1 MADISIPGVSD
12 KYKTND
18 LVKSLVE
25 VERLPLKREEEKLE
39 GLKTEQAN
47 WRRVN
52 QYMSSLRESTR
63 SLYSFNN
70 PFNERIAESTDERS
84 VTATADRD
92 AAIETFKID
101 VDQIATADR
110 FLSGNIDKNTRIPE
124 GTYQFTVGEK
134 TITYRFKG
142 GKISEFSEGLNKRG
156 NGVIKSSIIGV
167 SKNESALLIES
178 LKTGE
183 ENKLILEN
191 EALNLAIDL
200 KMVQKIQGEKI
211 EFAQNIDKKVNPETK
226 IEIPLPESIKNSSG
240 FAVEFKVTT
249 VPVEDITIA
258 WNNRPTGPELPFA
271 GNIQFQ
277 DIIINNDQS
286 DTTLPPEPPKE
297 LRFPFSDDS
306 VLYIKKSDG
315 TILPL
320 ESIPQDN
327 ESKEYTI
334 KLSEYEGAT
343 SILVDNKNT
352 GKQIQIEGVAAYD
365 ISANLGYKP
374 LHPVSVAQNAKFRY
388 EGIPM
393 NRPTNEIDDVVPH
406 VKLELHS
413 PTDRTADIS
422 IKNDTESAKDALITF
437 VGNYNQLMAELN
449 IVTQNK
455 PEIVDELEYFT
466 EDESE
471 KAKERLGVF
480 QSEFTLKSSK
490 SSLQQIITNSYMPE
504 ENATIRTLA
513 QIGIASKTGTTSGT
527 SAAQMRGY
535 MEIDEKKLDEA
546 LEKNMAEIKNLF
558 GYDTN
563 DDKIID
569 AGIAYKMDQTLL
581 AYVQTG
587 GILAMKNTAIERE
600 ISTAET
606 KIERLEVQVANKEAE
621 LKRKYGN
628 MESTLNSL
636 EAQSNSIN
644 NTFNQ
649 SNKK

>member
-70 PFNERIAESTDERS
+70 PFNERIAASTDERS

-92 AAIETFKID
+92 ATVETFKID

-142 GKISEFSEGLNKRG
+142 GKISDFSEGLNKRG
-156 NGVIKSSIIGV
+156 NGIIKSSIIGV

-191 EALNLAIDL
+191 ESLDLAIDL

-211 EFAQNIDKKVNPETK
+211 EFAQNIDKNVNPETK
-226 IEIPLPESIKNSSG
+226 IEIPLPESIKESSG

-258 WNNRPTGPELPFA
+258 WNNRPTGPEIPFA

-277 DIIINNDQS
+277 DVIINNDKS

-352 GKQIQIEGVAAYD
+352 GKQIQIEGVAAYN
-365 ISANLGYKP
+365 ISANLGYEP

-406 VKLELHS
+406 VKLQLHS

-504 ENATIRTLA
+504 ENATIKTLA
-513 QIGIASKTGTTSGT
+513 QIGIASKTGTTTGT

-546 LEKNMAEIKNLF
+546 LENNMAEIKNLF

-587 GILAMKNTAIERE
+587 GILAMKNTAIERD

-628 MESTLNSL
+628 MESTLNNL

-649 SNKK
+649 GNKK

>member
-1 MADISIPGVSD
+1 MADINIPGVSD

-25 VERLPLKREEEKLE
+25 VERLPLKREEEKLD

-70 PFNERIAESTDERS
+70 PFNERIAESSDERS
-84 VTATADRD
+84 VTATADRE
-92 AAIETFKID
+92 ATVESFKID

-156 NGVIKSSIIGV
+156 NGIIKSSIIGV

-183 ENKLILEN
+183 ENKLIFEN
-191 EALNLAIDL
+191 ESLNLAIDL
-200 KMVQKIQGEKI
+200 KMVQKIQGDKI
-211 EFAQNIDKKVNPETK
+211 EFAQNINKNVNPETK

-249 VPVEDITIA
+249 NPVEDVTIA
-258 WNNRPTGPELPFA
+258 WNNRSTGPALPFA
-271 GNIQFQ
+271 GNIQFH

-297 LRFPFSDDS
+297 LRFPVTDNS

-327 ESKEYTI
+327 ETKEYTI
-334 KLSEYEGAT
+334 KLNEYEGAT
-343 SILVDNKNT
+343 SIIVDNKNT
-352 GKQIQIEGVAAYD
+352 GKQVKLEELAAYN
-365 ISANLGYKP
+365 ISANLGYEP

-455 PEIVDELEYFT
+455 PEIVDELEYFS

-480 QSEFTLKSSK
+480 QSEFTLKNSK

-504 ENATIRTLA
+504 ENATIKTLA
-513 QIGIASKTGTTSGT
+513 QIGIASKTGTSTGT

-587 GILAMKNTAIERE
+587 GILAMKNTAIERD
-600 ISTAET
+600 ISNTET
-606 KIERLEVQVANKEAE
+606 KIERLEVQVATKEAE

>member
-1 MADISIPGVSD
+1 MSGINIPGVSD

-25 VERLPLKREEEKLE
+25 VEKLPLKREQEKLE
-39 GLKTEQAN
+39 GYKTEQAN

-63 SLYSFNN
+63 TLYSFNN
-70 PFNERIAESTDERS
+70 PFNERIAESTDERAI
-84 VTATADRD
+84 TATAERD
-92 AAIETFKID
+92 ATVETFKVD

-110 FLSGNIDKNTRIPE
+110 FLSGNIEKDKKIPE
-124 GTYQFTVGEK
+124 GMYQFKVGDKTV
-134 TITYRFKG
+134 TYRFKG
-142 GKISEFSEGLNKRG
+142 GKVSEFSEGLNKRG

-191 EALNLAIDL
+191 ESLDLAIDL
-200 KMVQKIQGEKI
+200 NMVQKIQAEKTP
-211 EFAQNIDKKVNPETK
+211 FAQNLNKNINPETK
-226 IEIPLPESIKNSSG
+226 LEIPIPESIKNQQG
-240 FAVEFKVTT
+240 LAIEFT
-249 VPVEDITIA
+249 VKTIPVEDITIA
-258 WNNRPTGPELPFA
+258 WNNRPTGPVLPFP

-277 DIIINNDQS
+277 DVIINNDES

-297 LRFPFSDDS
+297 FRNPITDNSA
-306 VLYIKKSDG
+306 LYIKKTDG

-320 ESIPQDN
+320 ESIPLDN
-327 ESKEYTI
+327 ESKLYTI
-334 KLSEYEGAT
+334 NLNDYEDIT
-343 SILVDNKNT
+343 SIFINNRNT
-352 GKQIQIEGVAAYD
+352 GKQLQIEGIASYN
-365 ISANLGYKP
+365 ISANLGFEP
-374 LHPVSVAQNAKFRY
+374 LHPVSVAQNAKFKY

-406 VKLELHS
+406 VTLQLHS
-413 PTDRTADIS
+413 TTDRTANIT
-422 IKNDTESAKDALITF
+422 IKNDTESAKDALINF

-449 IVTQNK
+449 ILTQNK
-455 PEIVDELEYFT
+455 PEIIDELEYFT
-466 EDESE
+466 DEENE
-471 KAKERLGVF
+471 KAKERLGAF
-480 QSEFTLKSSK
+480 QSEFSLKSSK

-504 ENATIRTLA
+504 ENFNIRTLA
-513 QIGIASKTGTTSGT
+513 QIGIASKTGASSGA
-527 SAAQMRGY
+527 SPAQMRGY

-546 LEKNMAEIKNLF
+546 LENNMDEVKNLF

-587 GILAMKNTAIERE
+587 GILAMKNTAIERN
-600 ISTAET
+600 ISTIET

-628 MESTLNSL
+628 MESTLNNL
-636 EAQSNSIN
+636 ESQASSISNFANQN
-644 NTFNQ
+644 NKQ
-649 SNKK
+649 

>member
-92 AAIETFKID
+92 ATVETFKID

-110 FLSGNIDKNTRIPE
+110 FLSGNIDKNIRVPE

-142 GKISEFSEGLNKRG
+142 GKISDFSEGLNKRG
-156 NGVIKSSIIGV
+156 NGIIKSSIIGV

-191 EALNLAIDL
+191 ESLDLAIDL

-211 EFAQNIDKKVNPETK
+211 EFAQNIDKNVNPETK

-352 GKQIQIEGVAAYD
+352 GKQIQIEGVAAYN
-365 ISANLGYKP
+365 ISANLGYEP

-504 ENATIRTLA
+504 ENATIKTLA
-513 QIGIASKTGTTSGT
+513 QIGIASKTGTTTGT

-546 LEKNMAEIKNLF
+546 LENNMAEIKNLF

-587 GILAMKNTAIERE
+587 GILAMKNTAIERD

>member
-191 EALNLAIDL
+191 ESLDLAIDL

-211 EFAQNIDKKVNPETK
+211 EFAQNIDKNVNPETK

-352 GKQIQIEGVAAYD
+352 GKQIQIEGVAAYN
-365 ISANLGYKP
+365 ISANLGYEP

-504 ENATIRTLA
+504 ENATIKTLA
-513 QIGIASKTGTTSGT
+513 QIGIASKTGTTTGT

-546 LEKNMAEIKNLF
+546 LENNMAEIKNLF

-587 GILAMKNTAIERE
+587 GILAMKNTAIERD

-628 MESTLNSL
+628 MESTLNNL

-649 SNKK
+649 GSKK

>member
-92 AAIETFKID
+92 ATVETFKID

-142 GKISEFSEGLNKRG
+142 GKISDFSEGLNKRG
-156 NGVIKSSIIGV
+156 NGIIKSSIIGV

-191 EALNLAIDL
+191 ESLDLAIDL

-211 EFAQNIDKKVNPETK
+211 EFAQNIDKNVNPETK
-226 IEIPLPESIKNSSG
+226 IEIPLPESIKESSG

-277 DIIINNDQS
+277 DVIINNDQS
-286 DTTLPPEPPKE
+286 DTTLPPEPPKQ
-297 LRFPFSDDS
+297 LRFPVTDNS

-352 GKQIQIEGVAAYD
+352 GKQIQIEGVAAYN
-365 ISANLGYKP
+365 ISANLGYEP

-406 VKLELHS
+406 VKLQLHS

-504 ENATIRTLA
+504 ENATIKTLA
-513 QIGIASKTGTTSGT
+513 QIGIASKTGTTTGT

-546 LEKNMAEIKNLF
+546 LENNMAEIKNLF

-587 GILAMKNTAIERE
+587 GILAMKNTAIERD

-628 MESTLNSL
+628 MESTLNNL

-649 SNKK
+649 GNKK

>member
-1 MADISIPGVSD
+1 MADINIPGVSD

-25 VERLPLKREEEKLE
+25 VERLPLKREEEKLD

-70 PFNERIAESTDERS
+70 PFNERIAESSDERS

-92 AAIETFKID
+92 ATVESFKID

-156 NGVIKSSIIGV
+156 NGIIKSSIIGV

-183 ENKLILEN
+183 ENKLIFEN
-191 EALNLAIDL
+191 ESLNLAIDL

-211 EFAQNIDKKVNPETK
+211 EFAQNINKNVNPETK

-249 VPVEDITIA
+249 NPVEDVTIA
-258 WNNRPTGPELPFA
+258 WNNRPTGPALPFA
-271 GNIQFQ
+271 GNIQFH

-297 LRFPFSDDS
+297 LRFPVTDNS

-327 ESKEYTI
+327 ETKEYTI
-334 KLSEYEGAT
+334 KLNEYEGAT
-343 SILVDNKNT
+343 SIIVDNKNT
-352 GKQIQIEGVAAYD
+352 GKQIKLEELAAYN
-365 ISANLGYKP
+365 ISANLGYEP

-455 PEIVDELEYFT
+455 PEIVDELEYFS

-480 QSEFTLKSSK
+480 QSEFTLKNSK

-504 ENATIRTLA
+504 ENATIKTLA
-513 QIGIASKTGTTSGT
+513 QIGIASKTGTSTGT

-587 GILAMKNTAIERE
+587 GILAMKNTAIERD
-600 ISTAET
+600 ISNTET
-606 KIERLEVQVANKEAE
+606 KIERLEVQVATKEAE

>member
-1 MADISIPGVSD
+1 MADINIPGVSD

-25 VERLPLKREEEKLE
+25 VERLPLKREEEKLD

-70 PFNERIAESTDERS
+70 PFNERIAESSDERS
-84 VTATADRD
+84 VTATADRE
-92 AAIETFKID
+92 ATVESFKID

-156 NGVIKSSIIGV
+156 NGIIKSSIIGV

-183 ENKLILEN
+183 ENKLIFEN
-191 EALNLAIDL
+191 ESLNLAIDL

-211 EFAQNIDKKVNPETK
+211 EFAQNINKNVNPETK

-249 VPVEDITIA
+249 NPVEDVTIA
-258 WNNRPTGPELPFA
+258 WNNRSTGPALPFA
-271 GNIQFQ
+271 GNIQFH

-297 LRFPFSDDS
+297 LRFPVTDNS

-327 ESKEYTI
+327 ETKEYII
-334 KLSEYEGAT
+334 KLNEYEGAT
-343 SILVDNKNT
+343 SIIVDNKNT
-352 GKQIQIEGVAAYD
+352 GKQVKLEELAAYN
-365 ISANLGYKP
+365 ISANLGYEP

-455 PEIVDELEYFT
+455 PEIVDELEYFS

-480 QSEFTLKSSK
+480 QSEFTLKNSK

-504 ENATIRTLA
+504 ENATIKTLA
-513 QIGIASKTGTTSGT
+513 QIGIASKTGTSTGT

-587 GILAMKNTAIERE
+587 GILAMKNTAIERD
-600 ISTAET
+600 ISNTET
-606 KIERLEVQVANKEAE
+606 KIERLEVQVATKEAE

>member
-1 MADISIPGVSD
+1 MADINIPGVSD

-25 VERLPLKREEEKLE
+25 VERLPLKREEEKLD

-70 PFNERIAESTDERS
+70 PFNERIAESSDERS

-92 AAIETFKID
+92 ATVESFKID

-183 ENKLILEN
+183 ENKLIFEN
-191 EALNLAIDL
+191 ESLNLAIDL

-211 EFAQNIDKKVNPETK
+211 EFAQNINKNVNPETK

-249 VPVEDITIA
+249 IPVEDITIA
-258 WNNRPTGPELPFA
+258 WNNRPTGPALPFA
-271 GNIQFQ
+271 GNIQFH

-297 LRFPFSDDS
+297 LRFPVTDNS

-327 ESKEYTI
+327 ETKEYTI
-334 KLSEYEGAT
+334 KLNEYEGAT
-343 SILVDNKNT
+343 SIIIDNKNT
-352 GKQIQIEGVAAYD
+352 GKQVKLEELAAYN
-365 ISANLGYKP
+365 ISANLGYEP
-374 LHPVSVAQNAKFRY
+374 LHPISVAQNAKFRY

-455 PEIVDELEYFT
+455 PEIVDELEYFS

-480 QSEFTLKSSK
+480 QSEFTLKNSK

-504 ENATIRTLA
+504 ENATIKTLA
-513 QIGIASKTGTTSGT
+513 QIGIASKTGTSTGT

-587 GILAMKNTAIERE
+587 GILAMKNTAIERD
-600 ISTAET
+600 ISNTET
-606 KIERLEVQVANKEAE
+606 KIERLEVQVATKEAE

-636 EAQSNSIN
+636 KAQSNSIN

>member
-1 MADISIPGVSD
+1 MSGINIPGVSD

-25 VERLPLKREEEKLE
+25 VEKLPLKREQEKLE
-39 GLKTEQAN
+39 GYKTEQAN

-63 SLYSFNN
+63 TLYSFNN
-70 PFNERIAESTDERS
+70 PFNERIAESTDERAI
-84 VTATADRD
+84 TATAERD
-92 AAIETFKID
+92 ATVETFKVD

-110 FLSGNIDKNTRIPE
+110 FLSGNIEKDKKIPE
-124 GTYQFTVGEK
+124 GMYQFKVGDKTV
-134 TITYRFKG
+134 TYRFKG
-142 GKISEFSEGLNKRG
+142 GKVSEFSEGLNKRG

-191 EALNLAIDL
+191 ESLDLAIDL
-200 KMVQKIQGEKI
+200 NMVQKIQAEKTP
-211 EFAQNIDKKVNPETK
+211 FAQNLNKNINPETK
-226 IEIPLPESIKNSSG
+226 LEIPIPESIKNQQG
-240 FAVEFKVTT
+240 LAIEFT
-249 VPVEDITIA
+249 VKTIPVEDITIA
-258 WNNRPTGPELPFA
+258 WNNRPTGPVLPFP

-277 DIIINNDQS
+277 DVIINNDES

-297 LRFPFSDDS
+297 LRNPITDNSA
-306 VLYIKKSDG
+306 LYIKKTDG

-327 ESKEYTI
+327 ESKLYTI
-334 KLSEYEGAT
+334 NLNDYEDIT
-343 SILVDNKNT
+343 SIFINNRNT
-352 GKQIQIEGVAAYD
+352 GKQLQIEGIASYN
-365 ISANLGYKP
+365 ISANLGFEP
-374 LHPVSVAQNAKFRY
+374 LHPVSVAQNAKFKY

-406 VKLELHS
+406 VTLQLHS
-413 PTDRTADIS
+413 TTDRTANIT
-422 IKNDTESAKDALITF
+422 IKNDTESAKDALINF

-449 IVTQNK
+449 ILTQNK
-455 PEIVDELEYFT
+455 PEIIDELEYFT
-466 EDESE
+466 DEENE
-471 KAKERLGVF
+471 KAKERLGAF
-480 QSEFTLKSSK
+480 QSEFSLKSSK

-504 ENATIRTLA
+504 ENFNIRTLA
-513 QIGIASKTGTTSGT
+513 QIGIASKTGASSGA
-527 SAAQMRGY
+527 SPAQMRGY

-546 LEKNMAEIKNLF
+546 LENNMEEVKNLF

-587 GILAMKNTAIERE
+587 GILAMKNTAIERN
-600 ISTAET
+600 ISTIET

-628 MESTLNSL
+628 MESTLNNL
-636 EAQSNSIN
+636 ESQASSISNFANQN
-644 NTFNQ
+644 NKQ
-649 SNKK
+649 

>member
-92 AAIETFKID
+92 ATVETFKID

-124 GTYQFTVGEK
+124 GNYQFTVGEK

-156 NGVIKSSIIGV
+156 NGIIKSSIIGV

-183 ENKLILEN
+183 ENKLILEK
-191 EALNLAIDL
+191 ESLDLAIDL

-211 EFAQNIDKKVNPETK
+211 EFAQNIDKNVNPETK
-226 IEIPLPESIKNSSG
+226 IEIPLPESIKESSG

-277 DIIINNDQS
+277 DVIINNDKS

-352 GKQIQIEGVAAYD
+352 GKQIQIEGVAAYN
-365 ISANLGYKP
+365 ISANLGYEP

-406 VKLELHS
+406 VKLQLHS

-490 SSLQQIITNSYMPE
+490 TSLQQIITNSYMPE
-504 ENATIRTLA
+504 ENATIKTLA
-513 QIGIASKTGTTSGT
+513 QIGIASKTGTTTGT

-546 LEKNMAEIKNLF
+546 LENNMAEIKNLF

-587 GILAMKNTAIERE
+587 GILAMKNTAIERD

-628 MESTLNSL
+628 MESTLNNL

-649 SNKK
+649 GNKK

>member
-1 MADISIPGVSD
+1 MADINIPGVSD

-25 VERLPLKREEEKLE
+25 VERLPLKREEEKLD

-70 PFNERIAESTDERS
+70 PFNERIAESSDERS

-92 AAIETFKID
+92 ATVESFKID

-156 NGVIKSSIIGV
+156 NGIIKSSIIGV

-183 ENKLILEN
+183 DNKLIFEN
-191 EALNLAIDL
+191 ESLNLAIDL

-211 EFAQNIDKKVNPETK
+211 EFAQNINKNVNPETK

-249 VPVEDITIA
+249 NPVEDVTIA
-258 WNNRPTGPELPFA
+258 WNNRPTGPALPFA
-271 GNIQFQ
+271 GNIQFH

-297 LRFPFSDDS
+297 LRFPVTDNS

-327 ESKEYTI
+327 ETKEYTI
-334 KLSEYEGAT
+334 KLNEYEGAT
-343 SILVDNKNT
+343 SIIVDNKNT
-352 GKQIQIEGVAAYD
+352 GKQIKLEELAAYN
-365 ISANLGYKP
+365 ISANLGYEP

-455 PEIVDELEYFT
+455 PEIVDELEYFS

-480 QSEFTLKSSK
+480 QSEFTLKNSK

-504 ENATIRTLA
+504 ENATIKTLA
-513 QIGIASKTGTTSGT
+513 QIGIASKTGTSTGT

-587 GILAMKNTAIERE
+587 GILAMKNTAIERD
-600 ISTAET
+600 ISNTET
-606 KIERLEVQVANKEAE
+606 KIERLEVQVATKEAE

>member
-1 MADISIPGVSD
+1 MADINIPGVSD

-25 VERLPLKREEEKLE
+25 VERLPLKREEEKLD

-70 PFNERIAESTDERS
+70 PFNERIAESSDERS

-92 AAIETFKID
+92 ATVESFKID

-156 NGVIKSSIIGV
+156 NGIIKSSIIGV

-183 ENKLILEN
+183 ENKLIFEN
-191 EALNLAIDL
+191 ESLNLAIDL

-211 EFAQNIDKKVNPETK
+211 EFAQNINKNVNPETK

-249 VPVEDITIA
+249 NPVEDVTIV
-258 WNNRPTGPELPFA
+258 WNNRPTGPALPFA
-271 GNIQFQ
+271 GNIQFH

-297 LRFPFSDDS
+297 LRFPVTDNS

-327 ESKEYTI
+327 ETKEYTI
-334 KLSEYEGAT
+334 KLNEYEGAT
-343 SILVDNKNT
+343 SIIVDNKNT
-352 GKQIQIEGVAAYD
+352 GKQVKLEELAAYN
-365 ISANLGYKP
+365 ISANLGYEP

-455 PEIVDELEYFT
+455 PEIVDELEYFS

-480 QSEFTLKSSK
+480 QSEFTLKNSK

-504 ENATIRTLA
+504 ENATIKTLA
-513 QIGIASKTGTTSGT
+513 QIGIASKTGTSTGT

-587 GILAMKNTAIERE
+587 GILAMKNTAIERD
-600 ISTAET
+600 ISNTET
-606 KIERLEVQVANKEAE
+606 KIERLEVQVATKEAE

>member
-1 MADISIPGVSD
+1 MADINIPGVSD

-25 VERLPLKREEEKLE
+25 VERLPLKREEEKLD

-70 PFNERIAESTDERS
+70 PFNERIAESSDERS

-92 AAIETFKID
+92 ATVESFKID

-156 NGVIKSSIIGV
+156 NGIIKSSIIGV

-178 LKTGE
+178 LKTGV

-191 EALNLAIDL
+191 ESLDLAIDL
-200 KMVQKIQGEKI
+200 NMVQKIQGEKI
-211 EFAQNIDKKVNPETK
+211 PFAQNINKNVNPETK
-226 IEIPLPESIKNSSG
+226 IEIPLPESIKESSG

-249 VPVEDITIA
+249 VPVEDVTIA

-277 DIIINNDQS
+277 DVIINNDQS

-297 LRFPFSDDS
+297 LRFPVTDNS
-306 VLYIKKSDG
+306 VLYIQKSDG

-320 ESIPQDN
+320 ESIPLDN

-352 GKQIQIEGVAAYD
+352 GKQVQIEGVAAYN
-365 ISANLGYKP
+365 ISANLGYEP

-413 PTDRTADIS
+413 PTDRTANIS

-471 KAKERLGVF
+471 SAKERLGVF

-490 SSLQQIITNSYMPE
+490 SSLQQIITNSYTPE
-504 ENATIRTLA
+504 DNATIRTLS
-513 QIGIASKTGTTSGT
+513 QIGIASKTGTTTGT

-546 LEKNMAEIKNLF
+546 LENNMAEIKNLF

-587 GILAMKNTAIERE
+587 GILAMKNTAIERD
-600 ISTAET
+600 ISNAET
-606 KIERLEVQVANKEAE
+606 RIERLEVQVANKEAE

-628 MESTLNSL
+628 MESTLNNL

-649 SNKK
+649 GSKK

>member
-191 EALNLAIDL
+191 ESLDLAIDL

-211 EFAQNIDKKVNPETK
+211 EFAQNINKNVNPETK

-352 GKQIQIEGVAAYD
+352 GKQIQIEGVAAYN
-365 ISANLGYKP
+365 ISANLGYEP

-504 ENATIRTLA
+504 ENATIKTLA
-513 QIGIASKTGTTSGT
+513 QIGIASKTGTTTGT

-546 LEKNMAEIKNLF
+546 LENNMAEIKNLF

-587 GILAMKNTAIERE
+587 GILAMKNTAIERD

-628 MESTLNSL
+628 MESTLNNL

-649 SNKK
+649 GSKK